1 VISLILLGVAQE
13 AREVLF
19 TDRPVEVRVP
29 VSGEAQHRATVVT
42 FPEES
47 LEALV
52 AGWNEGDLSVER
64 RGENLFLK
72 LLRRAEGD
80 LHVLGTSGRLYRLA
94 VRPAEGVPYDGR
106 VRIAIPPRASE
117 RAAEPEPV
125 RLIRAMRLGRRPPE
139 GEVRR
144 ASGLLHRSGG
154 VVASLAYLYE
164 TDACRGYVAR
174 VENLSGGPVRLDP
187 SRFTAPDLALA
198 GARELLLRP
207 GEKTWLYLVFW
218 KRS

>member
-1 VISLILLGVAQE
+1 MILLALLLVPQGS
-13 AREVLF
+13 REVPC
-19 TDRPVEVRVP
+19 TDRPVEIRVP
-29 VSGEAQHRATVVT
+29 VSGEAHHRATVVT

-80 LHVLGTSGRLYRLA
+80 LHVLGASGRLYRLA
-94 VRPAEGVPYDGR
+94 VRPAEEAFYDGR
-106 VRIAIPPRASE
+106 VRIAPPPPAAG
-117 RAAEPEPV
+117 RAAVPEPV
-125 RLIRAMRLGRRPPE
+125 QLIRAMRLGRRPAE

-144 ASGLLHRSGG
+144 ASGVLHYSAG
-154 VVASLAYLYE
+154 VRMSLVYLYE
-164 TDACRGYVAR
+164 TDSCRGYVAR

-187 SRFTAPDLALA
+187 SRFTASDLALA
-198 GARELLLRP
+198 GAREVLLRP
-207 GEKTWLYLVFW
+207 GEKTLLYLVFW